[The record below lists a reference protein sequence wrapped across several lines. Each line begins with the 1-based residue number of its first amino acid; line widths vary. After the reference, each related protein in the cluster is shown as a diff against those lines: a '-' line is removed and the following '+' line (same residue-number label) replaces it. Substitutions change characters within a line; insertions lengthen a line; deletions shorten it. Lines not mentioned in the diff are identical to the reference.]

1 MKSIGMAP
9 RALFDTAR
17 PLGFAI

>member
-1 MKSIGMAP
+1 MKSIAMAP

-17 PLGFAI
+17 PLGFEI